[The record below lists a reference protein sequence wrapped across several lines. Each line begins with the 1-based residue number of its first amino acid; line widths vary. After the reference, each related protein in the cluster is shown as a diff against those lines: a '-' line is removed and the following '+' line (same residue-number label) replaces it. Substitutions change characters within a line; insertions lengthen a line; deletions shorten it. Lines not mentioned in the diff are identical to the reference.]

1 MDFKGYIKGFF
12 LLLLLLIISVPMAGK
27 YRKLRLLDDHSF
39 SGTAIGTNFSIIV
52 SHTPLANRDFEVW
65 KREITALMDQLDK
78 SMSNYISESEVTRLN
93 HIQDTNFHPV
103 SADLHTVI
111 SASLDAY
118 RETDGYFDI
127 TVSPLVD
134 LWGFGPVPP
143 GAAVPSEQDVKGI
156 MSRIGSDKIKIDASQ
171 GFKKLDH
178 RVNINLNAISK
189 GFLVDKVAQYLLD
202 KGCNNFMVE
211 IGGEIAVKGNNRNGV
226 PWRIGVETPNYNSK
240 ETVYGVVPMNSG
252 GMATSG
258 DYRRYI
264 KEDGKVYSHIIDPKT
279 GYPAKHALAS
289 VTVIAENSMKA
300 DAYATA
306 LFVMGMEKGLKWVEK
321 REGVEAYFIERTADG
336 VFISKG
342 SSGFKIEPM
351 TATSK

>member
-1 MDFKGYIKGFF
+1 MSFKGYIKGFF
-12 LLLLLLIISVPMAGK
+12 LLLLLILISIPMSGK

-52 SHTPLANRDFEVW
+52 SHTPLTNREFEGW

-78 SMSNYISESEVTRLN
+78 SMSNYINESEVSRLN
-93 HIQDTNFHPV
+93 HIQDTNVHPV

-111 SASLDAY
+111 SASLLAY

-134 LWGFGPVPP
+134 LWGFGTVPP
-143 GAAVPSEQDVKGI
+143 GATLPSDQDVKGI
-156 MSRIGSDKIKIDASQ
+156 MPYIGSDKIMVAPQ
-171 GFKKLDH
+171 GVKKLNPK
-178 RVNINLNAISK
+178 VNINLNAISK
-189 GFLVDKVAQYLLD
+189 GFLVDKIAQFLLD

-211 IGGEIAVKGNNRNGV
+211 IGGEIVARGINRNGV
-226 PWRIGVETPNYNSK
+226 SWRIGVETPNYNS
-240 ETVYGVVPMNSG
+240 EEAVYGVVSMNSG

-258 DYRRYI
+258 DYRRYM
-264 KEDGKVYSHIIDPKT
+264 KDDGKVYSHIIDPKT
-279 GYPAKHALAS
+279 GYPAKHSLAS
-289 VTVIAENSMKA
+289 VTVLAENCMKA

-321 REGVEAYFIERTADG
+321 QKGVEAYFINRTADG
-336 VFISKG
+336 GFVSKA

-351 TATSK
+351 TAHSK